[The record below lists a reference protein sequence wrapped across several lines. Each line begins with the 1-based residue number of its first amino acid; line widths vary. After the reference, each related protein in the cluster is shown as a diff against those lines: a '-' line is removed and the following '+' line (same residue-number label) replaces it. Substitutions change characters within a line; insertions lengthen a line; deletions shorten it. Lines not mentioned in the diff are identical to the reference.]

1 MIVGA
6 WCIAGPVWS
15 NSGMVTKRQASVRR
29 RWTAC
34 LSSLAV
40 LFAALAPSV
49 SMALAGARGDI
60 AIALLEI
67 CTVVGSRSGVAD
79 VATVASVVADPMSA
93 VADVDRPPLASSP
106 TGRSAA
112 DPQLP
117 SPPHAAGG
125 AHCPYCL
132 LTHAWLGPP
141 PAPALP
147 AAVAPGNERRA
158 PFAIAPRVARAA
170 SPGARPRAPP
180 VPA

>member
-1 MIVGA
+1 MA
-6 WCIAGPVWS
+6 
-15 NSGMVTKRQASVRR
+15 TKRQASVRR

-60 AIALLEI
+60 ASALLQI
-67 CTVVGSRSGVAD
+67 CTVVGSRSS
-79 VATVASVVADPMSA
+79 VATVATVATAVADPMPA
-93 VADVDRPPLASSP
+93 VADADRTPLASS
-106 TGRSAA
+106 TTERSA
-112 DPQLP
+112 DDSPLP
-117 SPPHAAGG
+117 SSPHAASG

-132 LTHAWLGPP
+132 LPHAGLGPP
-141 PAPALP
+141 PASVLP
-147 AAVAPGNERRA
+147 AAVAPRDQRRA